1 MKSYIE
7 PLNAADALDVLDLY
21 GIDTPGAFFSSEHE
35 GCVEVELSG
44 HTALLET
51 PESVAMLFGH
61 DAATALCQHS
71 NFRRD
76 AAEIMSRALDLDDFL
91 YNVYS
96 GTAFIPDKAPD
107 GEFFGFHVAHIPLSA
122 ILEDDIDPLSP
133 DACDYGLDS
142 ISETTEDAAVGYFD
156 PAGAVDDEKF
166 LTSADWAL
174 CDIESSVLTAFGAG
188 CSPELAGWTLGNAES
203 VAETCA
209 SLGVDI
215 ATAPA
220 PDNPARVAAA
230 AKAATKATTHGWP
243 PRPVTGCDRFSRARA
258 EAGPHDYRSRPI
270 GATMSTYKEQDI
282 ENLLAHLRE
291 GIASDSV
298 LALADDIRVDCEG
311 AGDGESVWMHPVL
324 PGARYGKDDK
334 VIYDPF
340 DTLPGRSLKS
350 SGGLPMVEFYLHRG
364 DDRPDATRNVK
375 DMEPAP
381 YLIGRY
387 YMKTLLADHLGRG
400 ILLQDM
406 PRLALSA
413 DTVADV
419 QDALAKAVRAYAAAC
434 DFEIDGAD
442 ADIARCLAQGG
453 GRAAGAKVSAVYV
466 PVGDLPRE
474 TTVFPDMARAAASIG
489 LEDPETETLAEYGG
503 VTVSLVRAADAE
515 GTELKPNRAW
525 ARGGATEIV
534 RGGFLVIATDGDG
547 EVVDL
552 PKWAIESAKTRFADP
567 STGPFQASA
576 EFMREVRRGLGE
588 QIEQAGRTPSD
599 IAALHRSSPRSRETT
614 AARAVKGI

>member
-230 AKAATKATTHGWP
+230 AKAATKATTHGVAAAA
-243 PRPVTGCDRFSRARA
+243 VTGCDRFSRARA

-282 ENLLAHLRE
+282 
-291 GIASDSV
+291 
-298 LALADDIRVDCEG
+298 
-311 AGDGESVWMHPVL
+311 
-324 PGARYGKDDK
+324 
-334 VIYDPF
+334 
-340 DTLPGRSLKS
+340 
-350 SGGLPMVEFYLHRG
+350 
-364 DDRPDATRNVK
+364 
-375 DMEPAP
+375 
-381 YLIGRY
+381 
-387 YMKTLLADHLGRG
+387 
-400 ILLQDM
+400 
-406 PRLALSA
+406 
-413 DTVADV
+413 
-419 QDALAKAVRAYAAAC
+419 
-434 DFEIDGAD
+434 
-442 ADIARCLAQGG
+442 ARCLAQGG
-453 GRAAGAKVSAVYV
+453 GCAAGTKVSAVYV

-474 TTVFPDMARAAASIG
+474 TTIFPDMTRAAASIG

-503 VTVSLVRAADAE
+503 VTVSLVRAADAQ
-515 GTELKPNRAW
+515 GSELKPNRAW

-599 IAALHRSSPRSRETT
+599 IAALASQL
-614 AARAVKGI
+614 AAKPGDDGGAGGKRI

>member
-1 MKSYIE
+1 
-7 PLNAADALDVLDLY
+7 
-21 GIDTPGAFFSSEHE
+21 
-35 GCVEVELSG
+35 
-44 HTALLET
+44 
-51 PESVAMLFGH
+51 
-61 DAATALCQHS
+61 
-71 NFRRD
+71 
-76 AAEIMSRALDLDDFL
+76 
-91 YNVYS
+91 
-96 GTAFIPDKAPD
+96 
-107 GEFFGFHVAHIPLSA
+107 
-122 ILEDDIDPLSP
+122 
-133 DACDYGLDS
+133 
-142 ISETTEDAAVGYFD
+142 
-156 PAGAVDDEKF
+156 
-166 LTSADWAL
+166 
-174 CDIESSVLTAFGAG
+174 
-188 CSPELAGWTLGNAES
+188 
-203 VAETCA
+203 
-209 SLGVDI
+209 
-215 ATAPA
+215 
-220 PDNPARVAAA
+220 
-230 AKAATKATTHGWP
+230 
-243 PRPVTGCDRFSRARA
+243 
-258 EAGPHDYRSRPI
+258 
-270 GATMSTYKEQDI
+270 MSTYKEQDI

-387 YMKTLLADHLGRG
+387 YMKTLLADHLDRG

-413 DTVADV
+413 DAVGDV

-474 TTVFPDMARAAASIG
+474 TTVFPDIARAAASIG

-515 GTELKPNRAW
+515 GSELKPNRAW

-599 IAALHRSSPRSRETT
+599 IAALASQL
-614 AARAVKGI
+614 AAKPGGHGRPDGKHI

>member
-107 GEFFGFHVAHIPLSA
+107 GEFFGFHVAHTPLSA

-133 DACDYGLDS
+133 DVCDYGLDP

-174 CDIESSVLTAFGAG
+174 CDIESSVLTAFGTG

-209 SLGVDI
+209 VLGVDI
-215 ATAPA
+215 ATDLA

-230 AKAATKATTHGWP
+230 AKAATKATTHG
-243 PRPVTGCDRFSRARA
+243 V
-258 EAGPHDYRSRPI
+258 
-270 GATMSTYKEQDI
+270 
-282 ENLLAHLRE
+282 
-291 GIASDSV
+291 
-298 LALADDIRVDCEG
+298 
-311 AGDGESVWMHPVL
+311 
-324 PGARYGKDDK
+324 
-334 VIYDPF
+334 
-340 DTLPGRSLKS
+340 
-350 SGGLPMVEFYLHRG
+350 
-364 DDRPDATRNVK
+364 
-375 DMEPAP
+375 
-381 YLIGRY
+381 
-387 YMKTLLADHLGRG
+387 
-400 ILLQDM
+400 
-406 PRLALSA
+406 
-413 DTVADV
+413 
-419 QDALAKAVRAYAAAC
+419 AAA
-434 DFEIDGAD
+434 
-442 ADIARCLAQGG
+442 
-453 GRAAGAKVSAVYV
+453 AG
-466 PVGDLPRE
+466 
-474 TTVFPDMARAAASIG
+474 
-489 LEDPETETLAEYGG
+489 
-503 VTVSLVRAADAE
+503 
-515 GTELKPNRAW
+515 NR
-525 ARGGATEIV
+525 
-534 RGGFLVIATDGDG
+534 L
-547 EVVDL
+547 
-552 PKWAIESAKTRFADP
+552 
-567 STGPFQASA
+567 
-576 EFMREVRRGLGE
+576 
-588 QIEQAGRTPSD
+588 
-599 IAALHRSSPRSRETT
+599 
-614 AARAVKGI
+614 

>member
-188 CSPELAGWTLGNAES
+188 CSPELAGWTLG
-203 VAETCA
+203 
-209 SLGVDI
+209 VD
-215 ATAPA
+215 
-220 PDNPARVAAA
+220 N
-230 AKAATKATTHGWP
+230 
-243 PRPVTGCDRFSRARA
+243 
-258 EAGPHDYRSRPI
+258 
-270 GATMSTYKEQDI
+270 
-282 ENLLAHLRE
+282 
-291 GIASDSV
+291 
-298 LALADDIRVDCEG
+298 CEG

-324 PGARYGKDDK
+324 PGARYGKEDK

-413 DTVADV
+413 DTVLDV
-419 QDALAKAVRAYAAAC
+419 QDDLAKAVRAYAAGC

-453 GRAAGAKVSAVYV
+453 GCAAGTKVSAVYV

-515 GTELKPNRAW
+515 GSELKPNRAW

-599 IAALHRSSPRSRETT
+599 IAALASQL
-614 AARAVKGI
+614 AAKPGDDGGAGGKRI

>member
-1 MKSYIE
+1 MI
-7 PLNAADALDVLDLY
+7 AALGDDAARALAEHKRFRERAVRELMVPVLSDGESIYNVRTGDTFILDSNCEGKLY
-21 GIDTPGAFFSSEHE
+21 GFDYTVTPLATLVDEGEDGIPYGAGVYAIETYGADMGHIDDLPDGECPDPLTLHST
-35 GCVEVELSG
+35 VEDDDLSYSVASVLRSMERTALELELSG

-230 AKAATKATTHGWP
+230 AKAATKATTHG
-243 PRPVTGCDRFSRARA
+243 V
-258 EAGPHDYRSRPI
+258 
-270 GATMSTYKEQDI
+270 
-282 ENLLAHLRE
+282 
-291 GIASDSV
+291 
-298 LALADDIRVDCEG
+298 
-311 AGDGESVWMHPVL
+311 
-324 PGARYGKDDK
+324 
-334 VIYDPF
+334 
-340 DTLPGRSLKS
+340 
-350 SGGLPMVEFYLHRG
+350 
-364 DDRPDATRNVK
+364 
-375 DMEPAP
+375 
-381 YLIGRY
+381 
-387 YMKTLLADHLGRG
+387 
-400 ILLQDM
+400 
-406 PRLALSA
+406 
-413 DTVADV
+413 
-419 QDALAKAVRAYAAAC
+419 AAA
-434 DFEIDGAD
+434 
-442 ADIARCLAQGG
+442 
-453 GRAAGAKVSAVYV
+453 AG
-466 PVGDLPRE
+466 
-474 TTVFPDMARAAASIG
+474 
-489 LEDPETETLAEYGG
+489 
-503 VTVSLVRAADAE
+503 
-515 GTELKPNRAW
+515 NR
-525 ARGGATEIV
+525 
-534 RGGFLVIATDGDG
+534 L
-547 EVVDL
+547 
-552 PKWAIESAKTRFADP
+552 
-567 STGPFQASA
+567 
-576 EFMREVRRGLGE
+576 
-588 QIEQAGRTPSD
+588 
-599 IAALHRSSPRSRETT
+599 
-614 AARAVKGI
+614 

>member
-1 MKSYIE
+1 MKSYFE

-21 GIDTPGAFFSSEHE
+21 GIDTPGTFFSSEHE

-96 GTAFIPDKAPD
+96 GTAFIPDKASD

-230 AKAATKATTHGWP
+230 AKAATKATTHG
-243 PRPVTGCDRFSRARA
+243 V
-258 EAGPHDYRSRPI
+258 
-270 GATMSTYKEQDI
+270 
-282 ENLLAHLRE
+282 
-291 GIASDSV
+291 
-298 LALADDIRVDCEG
+298 
-311 AGDGESVWMHPVL
+311 
-324 PGARYGKDDK
+324 
-334 VIYDPF
+334 
-340 DTLPGRSLKS
+340 
-350 SGGLPMVEFYLHRG
+350 
-364 DDRPDATRNVK
+364 
-375 DMEPAP
+375 
-381 YLIGRY
+381 
-387 YMKTLLADHLGRG
+387 
-400 ILLQDM
+400 
-406 PRLALSA
+406 
-413 DTVADV
+413 
-419 QDALAKAVRAYAAAC
+419 AAA
-434 DFEIDGAD
+434 
-442 ADIARCLAQGG
+442 
-453 GRAAGAKVSAVYV
+453 AG
-466 PVGDLPRE
+466 
-474 TTVFPDMARAAASIG
+474 
-489 LEDPETETLAEYGG
+489 
-503 VTVSLVRAADAE
+503 
-515 GTELKPNRAW
+515 NR
-525 ARGGATEIV
+525 
-534 RGGFLVIATDGDG
+534 L
-547 EVVDL
+547 
-552 PKWAIESAKTRFADP
+552 
-567 STGPFQASA
+567 
-576 EFMREVRRGLGE
+576 
-588 QIEQAGRTPSD
+588 
-599 IAALHRSSPRSRETT
+599 
-614 AARAVKGI
+614 